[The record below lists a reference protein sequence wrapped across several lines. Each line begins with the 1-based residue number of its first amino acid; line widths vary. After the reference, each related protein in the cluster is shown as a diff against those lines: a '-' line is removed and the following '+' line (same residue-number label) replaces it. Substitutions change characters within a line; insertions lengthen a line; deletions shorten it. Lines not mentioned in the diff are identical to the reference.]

1 MHSHKP
7 RSLKSSFAC
16 HGFCFYFLLAM
27 MSMQFELQL
36 VNEISNWLFFVLFPL
51 LITARLRKESLKKT
65 LHEIGIKRFD
75 KKTGLKRCWFV

>member
-1 MHSHKP
+1 
-7 RSLKSSFAC
+7 
-16 HGFCFYFLLAM
+16 

-75 KKTGLKRCWFV
+75 KKTGLKKRMDLMTVANPFSFL